1 MNIKIDD
8 CYYELIKELLLS
20 QESKILDVKK
30 DDQGAIVTM
39 KDGYTKMDLIDILN
53 QEPLFQFCKNA
64 AIYIV

>member
-1 MNIKIDD
+1 MKIKIDD

-39 KDGYTKMDLIDILN
+39 KDGYTKMELIDILN

>member
-1 MNIKIDD
+1 MKIKIDD

-30 DDQGAIVTM
+30 DEQGAIVTM
-39 KDGYTKMDLIDILN
+39 KDGYTKIDLIDILN

>member
-1 MNIKIDD
+1 MKIKIDD

-20 QESKILDVKK
+20 QESKILEVKK

-39 KDGYTKMDLIDILN
+39 KDGYSKMDLIDILN

>member
-1 MNIKIDD
+1 MKIKIDD

>member
-1 MNIKIDD
+1 MKIKIDD

-20 QESKILDVKK
+20 QESKILDVNK

>member
-1 MNIKIDD
+1 MKIKIDD

-53 QEPLFQFCKNA
+53 QEPLFQLCKNA

>member
-1 MNIKIDD
+1 MKIKIDD

-39 KDGYTKMDLIDILN
+39 KDGYTKRDLIDILN